1 MAQERVALVTG
12 VSSGIGQ
19 AIAALLS
26 GRGFQVFGT
35 MRKPNE
41 TKGRLGDVE
50 LVRLDVRDE
59 ESVRSCLRA
68 VLDQAGR
75 IDALVNN
82 AGYALLGSS
91 EETSIEEAK
100 ALFETNFFGVL
111 RMTQAALPI
120 MREQRSGR
128 IVNISSVVGFLPA
141 PYMGI
146 YAASKHALEGYS
158 ESLDH
163 EVRQFGIRVS
173 VIEPGFTRTNLGQHG
188 QRAGQPLVAYD
199 SERNRV
205 LDTIRESIAK
215 GEDPGRVASVVL
227 EALTDCSPR
236 LRYQAGRDAK
246 FLSRVRNWAPAKFL
260 DKGLRKQFGLSNA
273 AACHSSN

>member
-1 MAQERVALVTG
+1 MIDKKVALVTG

-19 AIAALLS
+19 ATAALLS
-26 GRGFQVFGT
+26 RRGFRVFGT
-35 MRKPNE
+35 MRRPSE
-41 TKGRLGDVE
+41 TNGRFAYMEVA
-50 LVRLDVRDE
+50 RLDVREE
-59 ESVRSCLRA
+59 ESVRSCVQT

-82 AGYALLGSS
+82 AGHSLIGSA
-91 EETSIEEAK
+91 EETSMEETRE
-100 ALFETNFFGVL
+100 LFETNFFGTL
-111 RMTQAALPI
+111 RMIQAVLPA
-120 MREQRSGR
+120 MRKQRSGR

-173 VIEPGFTRTNLGQHG
+173 VIEPGFTRTNLAQNGKL
-188 QRAGQPLVAYD
+188 ASQPIAAYA

-205 LDTIRESIAK
+205 LDAIRESIAN
-215 GEDPGRVASVVL
+215 GEDPARIASVVL
-227 EALTDCSPR
+227 EALTSHSPR
-236 LRYQAGRDAK
+236 LRYPAGREVK
-246 FLSRVRNWAPAKFL
+246 ILTLLKKLAPAQLL
-260 DKGLRKQFGLSNA
+260 DRGIRKQFGLEA
-273 AACHSSN
+273 V